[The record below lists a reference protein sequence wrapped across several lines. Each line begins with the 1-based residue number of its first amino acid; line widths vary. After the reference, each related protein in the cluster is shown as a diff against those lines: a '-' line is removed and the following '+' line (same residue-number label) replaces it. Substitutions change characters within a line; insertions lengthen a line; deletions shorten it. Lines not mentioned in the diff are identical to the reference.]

1 MTDATSRRSVPML
14 PNLAV
19 QTAAKSVLQQ
29 LVACIK
35 PESTEASIARIAT
48 QLLTDAGYPDTWYY
62 DCPAFVLLG
71 SRSLLSVSGRD
82 YLPAEERVGSHNL
95 ITVDLSPRSGSQ
107 WGDCARSFY
116 MEDGICRAMPTGVEF
131 SRGHGAERAL
141 HDSMRRFVR
150 PETTFN
156 ALYEFAND
164 LIETAGFENLDFA
177 ANVGHSLCEQRAQ
190 RLYIEAGN
198 LRRLDEV
205 ACFTFEPHIRERGGR
220 WGYKHENIYFFNDE
234 GEACEL

>member
-1 MTDATSRRSVPML
+1 MPKP
-14 PNLAV
+14 PNDVV
-19 QTAAKSVLQQ
+19 QTAAKRVLQR
-29 LVACIK
+29 LIASIT
-35 PESTEASIARIAT
+35 PDSTESSIARNAA
-48 QLLTDAGYPDTWYY
+48 QLLTEAGYPDTWYY

-82 YLPAEERVGSHNL
+82 YRPAEEPVGTHNL
-95 ITVDLSPRSGSQ
+95 ITVDLSPRSGSL

-116 MEDGICRAMPTGVEF
+116 MEEGVCRAVPIGVEF
-131 SRGHGAERAL
+131 SRGHATEREL
-141 HDSMRRFVR
+141 HERMRRFVR

-177 ANVGHSLCEQRAQ
+177 ANVGHSLCERRDQ

-198 LRRLDEV
+198 HRRLDEV
-205 ACFTFEPHIRERGGR
+205 ACFTFEPHVRERGGR
-220 WGYKHENIYFFNDE
+220 WGYKHENIYFFDSE
-234 GEACEL
+234 GQAREL